1 MIFILQS
8 YGLAA
13 KGVRIN
19 ATSIKNKSYDSIMHI
34 NGKGS
39 LINNITDIF
48 GPKQSDTL
56 EKFESLEAGD
66 FMIEGQINTCQHG
79 KGRSKPDRQFFFVNN
94 RPCDLPNGSKSL
106 NEIYHQFNRYQYPFS
121 AIFISTKVQGNVDVN
136 LTPDKRKIF
145 IENESRIWDAFKSK
159 LQQFYDKIAP
169 PDLENVKL
177 TNFFVQKEKP
187 SSKNCEMNT
196 ITEKCMIPKLTN
208 NGDCETNCEDIKT
221 ENRELEIENEI
232 VKEQIIVKSGSTAK
246 QDNLKSKSLSESI
259 QRLSN
264 TNSFEFTK
272 CLLLQDQIY
281 EERVEPANKKKKEN
295 GNNETEIRYDSFFG
309 NEHKSIVK
317 VTFSWQKMA
326 KYYKIRAKDYD
337 SKKEATNS
345 FKVTYPAK
353 TFNLDQH
360 IFGAHL
366 ICKLFYSRCQ
376 FLLNISFSGKTIF
389 EING

>member
-56 EKFESLEAGD
+56 EKFETLEAGD

-145 IENESRIWDAFKSK
+145 IENESRIWDAFKTK

-177 TNFFVQKEKP
+177 TNFFIQKEKP
-187 SSKNCEMNT
+187 PSINCEMNT
-196 ITEKCMIPKLTN
+196 ITEKCIMPKLTN
-208 NGDCETNCEDIKT
+208 NGDCETNCIDIKT
-221 ENRELEIENEI
+221 ENRESETETVIEI
-232 VKEQIIVKSGSTAK
+232 VKEQIVVESGSTAK
-246 QDNLKSKSLSESI
+246 QNNLKNKSLSENI
-259 QRLSN
+259 QQFTN

-272 CLLLQDQIY
+272 CLLFQDQIN
-281 EERVEPANKKKKEN
+281 EEKQEPANKKKKDN
-295 GNNETEIRYDSFFG
+295 GDYEIEIRHDSFFG
-309 NEHKSIVK
+309 NEHKNIVK
-317 VTFSWQKMA
+317 VSFSWQKMA
-326 KYYKIRAKDYD
+326 NYYKIRAKDYD
-337 SKKEATNS
+337 TKKEVTNS
-345 FKVTYPAK
+345 FQVIYPAR
-353 TFNLDQH
+353 TVHNFDLH
-360 IFGAHL
+360 ILGAHL
-366 ICKLFYSRCQ
+366 GFCVDYANSAIM
-376 FLLNISFSGKTIF
+376 
-389 EING
+389 